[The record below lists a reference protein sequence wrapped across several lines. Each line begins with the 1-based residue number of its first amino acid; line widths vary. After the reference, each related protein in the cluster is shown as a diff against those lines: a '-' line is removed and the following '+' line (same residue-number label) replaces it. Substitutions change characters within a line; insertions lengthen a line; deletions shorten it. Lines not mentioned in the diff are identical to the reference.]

1 MKNQRSGQ
9 MQSKVKFTL
18 IELLVV
24 IAIIAILAAILLPAL
39 QSARERGRASSC
51 LNNMK
56 QFGNYYMSYASSN
69 GEWLLPG
76 QYHAVDSST
85 GRRQWNEHVAL
96 NPSEF
101 GSCKEINGYV
111 AAAGT
116 SKVYV
121 NKILECPSDPRPTA
135 TAATIWVVSSYSNN
149 FWVGYN
155 NEYGNND
162 YRILKIGQH
171 ASLASRIM
179 ILMDDWD
186 PARVSTCRQSAG
198 IRKVEGGLLANKFK
212 VRSNGAHG
220 QNANQLFLDGHVDAR
235 SYLEYVNDDRPGSTY
250 GSVGLWKKPT
260 NILKLIE

>member
-9 MQSKVKFTL
+9 KQNKIMFTL

-76 QYHAVDSST
+76 QYHTGSSK
-85 GRRQWNEHVAL
+85 RQWNEHVVL

-135 TAATIWVVSSYSNN
+135 TSANIWVVNSYSNN

-162 YRILKIGQH
+162 GRILKIGQH
-171 ASLASRIM
+171 ASLASRVM
-179 ILMDDWD
+179 ILIDDWD
-186 PARVSTCRQSAG
+186 PARVASCRQNAG
-198 IRKVEGGLLANKFK
+198 IRKVEGGLVANKFK

-235 SYLEYVNDDRPGSTY
+235 SYLEYVNHDSYTY
-250 GSVGLWKKPT
+250 GSVGIWQKPT
-260 NILKLIE
+260 NILKQIE